1 MSMHPELA
9 WIAEARKHLGLTEI
23 KGSEHNKTI
32 IAWLERLKAWWR
44 DDETPWCLT
53 GDIEVLT
60 DQGFIRLD
68 HISQVQPNQVAQL
81 NPDTLEVEFTAQYGY
96 IEKDY
101 SGKVFDV
108 NAGGLNFTCD
118 PKHKLFGAF
127 SGTRKYKL
135 REIETLTKFG
145 IEIPQIQSSQVGV
158 PCTDADL
165 VFMAAFLSDGCIRS
179 NRVNF
184 KFSKEHKIALI
195 EQYPYERKTVDT
207 KLHGVSKKPYTQ
219 YSFDKSLLKSG
230 YLAEYKLL
238 TWEFVKSLSQH
249 QAKVFIDAYS
259 NFDGTQSQG
268 GGFEV
273 FTTDKKLQEQLNY
286 IATMAGYKSTPF
298 SVKQVNTQSKIEYLH
313 HVYVSKN
320 KHRCFNKSHLTER
333 DYSGKLYCLTVPSSV
348 MIMRCRNGVIIP
360 IGNCGVFI
368 AHCLASAGMQRGKVN
383 SRSKNWT
390 GDKAPPN
397 HYPYNWYGAIE
408 YMKEGGTKLNKPCYG
423 CVAVKTR
430 KGGGHVAFVVGQ
442 THSGML
448 VCLGGNQNNKV
459 SYALYRP
466 TDFDAF
472 MWYGTTSSP
481 ASHRYDLPVLRG
493 ITETSVSEA

>member
-9 WIAEARKHLGLTEI
+9 WITEARKYLGLTEI
-23 KGSEHNKTI
+23 KGSKHDKTI
-32 IAWLERLKAWWR
+32 ITWLERLKAWWR
-44 DDETPWCLT
+44 DDETAW
-53 GDIEVLT
+53 
-60 DQGFIRLD
+60 
-68 HISQVQPNQVAQL
+68 
-81 NPDTLEVEFTAQYGY
+81 
-96 IEKDY
+96 
-101 SGKVFDV
+101 
-108 NAGGLNFTCD
+108 
-118 PKHKLFGAF
+118 
-127 SGTRKYKL
+127 
-135 REIETLTKFG
+135 
-145 IEIPQIQSSQVGV
+145 
-158 PCTDADL
+158 
-165 VFMAAFLSDGCIRS
+165 
-179 NRVNF
+179 
-184 KFSKEHKIALI
+184 
-195 EQYPYERKTVDT
+195 
-207 KLHGVSKKPYTQ
+207 
-219 YSFDKSLLKSG
+219 
-230 YLAEYKLL
+230 
-238 TWEFVKSLSQH
+238 
-249 QAKVFIDAYS
+249 
-259 NFDGTQSQG
+259 
-268 GGFEV
+268 
-273 FTTDKKLQEQLNY
+273 
-286 IATMAGYKSTPF
+286 
-298 SVKQVNTQSKIEYLH
+298 
-313 HVYVSKN
+313 
-320 KHRCFNKSHLTER
+320 
-333 DYSGKLYCLTVPSSV
+333 
-348 MIMRCRNGVIIP
+348 
-360 IGNCGVFI
+360 CGVFI